1 VSAPASTANT
11 AATAPPRATGPAT
24 APRTATARAPAREQP
39 ASLPQERKRRGIT
52 PAGVFA
58 VFALAALYVGW
69 RFPTQRY
76 ITPERGIGYALGI
89 VGGSLMLVLF
99 LYSARKHFRWLAF
112 LGPVAQWFRFHMV
125 LGILG
130 PLCIL
135 YHSNFSIG
143 AANSNVALFSM
154 LTVAG
159 SGLIGR
165 YIYSRIHFGLYGRK
179 ANLGE
184 LRDGADGLRT
194 LSGTVSF
201 LPELIARLEAC
212 EQRLLATGPHLP
224 LLGFAKPIFVAANAM
239 VSRWRLRSYVR
250 KALRAAARTSPTIAA
265 QRKRLRS
272 AAGAYIDK
280 RLIATRR
287 VAEFQAYE
295 RLFSLWHALHLPLIF
310 MLVVAAVVHI
320 IAVHVY

>member
-1 VSAPASTANT
+1 MTPPQRASSA
-11 AATAPPRATGPAT
+11 APPATPAASG
-24 APRTATARAPAREQP
+24 APKRVAR
-39 ASLPQERKRRGIT
+39 IT

-58 VFALAALYVGW
+58 VLAIVALYVGW
-69 RFPTQRY
+69 RFPTERY

-89 VGGSLMLVLF
+89 VGGSMMLLLF
-99 LYSARKHFRWLAF
+99 LYSARKRFRWLSF
-112 LGPVAQWFRFHMV
+112 LGGVARWFRFHMV

-135 YHSNFSIG
+135 YHSNFSLG

-159 SGLIGR
+159 SGLAGR
-165 YIYSRIHFGLYGRK
+165 YIYSRIHLGLYGRK
-179 ANLGE
+179 TNLEE
-184 LRDGADGLRT
+184 LRAGADGLRA

-201 LPELIARLEAC
+201 LPELVTRLDSAER
-212 EQRLLATGPHLP
+212 RLLATGPHLP
-224 LLGFAKPIFVAANAM
+224 VLGFAKPIFVALNAM

-250 KALRAAARTSPTIAA
+250 SALRTAARSSPTIAA
-265 QRKRLRS
+265 QKSRLGK
-272 AAGAYIDK
+272 AAADYIDR
-280 RLIATRR
+280 RLVATRR

-310 MLVVAAVVHI
+310 MLIVAAVVHI
-320 IAVHVY
+320 VAVHVY